1 MRSTTLKFG
10 LPSPTYTY
18 VRLFLTMLCLGL
30 VVTACEP
37 DEADQ
42 PEHPIHPVSEFIPYY
57 DNDHVVVDGG
67 PSVDA
72 LVDVPQPIRLLSDY
86 LDDPESVDARE
97 LQTFVSE
104 SPWEFRVRA
113 IDKHRL
119 IMVALLHYAEL
130 ERRMEEYDARL
141 VEYDLRTDAYVNH
154 ADEEPDI
161 GHLEQITDI
170 KLRDAALS
178 VAHMPQEI
186 SHFDCTSAPCV
197 CDRTGTFRERQVVLS
212 PRALV
217 PVTDS
222 TIAVFSPRPI
232 TRGLSFAEHYAD
244 IVKVFDEEYNQVKA
258 FGSTYNG
265 PRNAYNLWFVRYIGL
280 EHSEEADH
288 FAVTIRKLPYLYTY
302 DGEGRLQASYQFDAA
317 VEPMIEDT
325 GRDGIHQRYTFLER
339 NPRRSYYLLTEMD
352 GLAVV
357 VRESIEREDLDDEEA
372 TYQYDY
378 HAIDL
383 ANQEVYHIGSDTYV
397 GTQERLVFVTEAG
410 LVLHDGATLQFM
422 GL

>member
-1 MRSTTLKFG
+1 MIVSACG
-10 LPSPTYTY
+10 PEPS
-18 VRLFLTMLCLGL
+18 
-30 VVTACEP
+30 
-37 DEADQ
+37 DQ
-42 PEHPIHPVSEFIPYY
+42 LEYLIHPVPEFIPYY

-72 LVDVPQPIRLLSDY
+72 LVDVPRPIALLSDY
-86 LDDPESVDARE
+86 LDDPERVDARE

-113 IDKHRL
+113 IDEHRL

-130 ERRMEEYDARL
+130 ERRVEDYDARL

-154 ADEEPDI
+154 AEEEPDI
-161 GHLEQITDI
+161 GHLEQISDI
-170 KLRDAALS
+170 KFRDGVLF

-186 SHFDCTSAPCV
+186 SQFDCTSAPCV
-197 CDRTGTFRERQVVLS
+197 YERSGSFYERQSVAS

-222 TIAVFSPRPI
+222 TLAVFSPRPM
-232 TRGLSFAEHYAD
+232 TRGLPFAEHYAD
-244 IVKVFDEEYNQVKA
+244 IVKAYDEEYNQVKA

-265 PRNAYNLWFVRYIGL
+265 PRNAYNRWFIRHIGL
-280 EHSEEADH
+280 EYSEEADR

-302 DGEGRLQASYQFDAA
+302 DGEGRLQASYQFDAT
-317 VEPMIEDT
+317 VEPMLEDT
-325 GRDGIHQRYTFLER
+325 GSGGPHQRYTFFER
-339 NPRRSYYLLTEMD
+339 NPKRSYYLLTEVD

-357 VRESIEREDLDDEEA
+357 VWESIERESLDVEEA
-372 TYQYDY
+372 TYHYDY

>member
-197 CDRTGTFRERQVVLS
+197 CATVQGRFARGKSSCPQEHSYLS
-212 PRALV
+212 PIQRSQFFPRAPSRGAYPSLN
-217 PVTDS
+217 
-222 TIAVFSPRPI
+222 I
-232 TRGLSFAEHYAD
+232 TRTLLRSSMR
-244 IVKVFDEEYNQVKA
+244 
-258 FGSTYNG
+258 STT
-265 PRNAYNLWFVRYIGL
+265 R
-280 EHSEEADH
+280 
-288 FAVTIRKLPYLYTY
+288 
-302 DGEGRLQASYQFDAA
+302 
-317 VEPMIEDT
+317 
-325 GRDGIHQRYTFLER
+325 
-339 NPRRSYYLLTEMD
+339 
-352 GLAVV
+352 
-357 VRESIEREDLDDEEA
+357 
-372 TYQYDY
+372 
-378 HAIDL
+378 
-383 ANQEVYHIGSDTYV
+383 
-397 GTQERLVFVTEAG
+397 
-410 LVLHDGATLQFM
+410 
-422 GL
+422 

>member
-10 LPSPTYTY
+10 LPSPTYS
-18 VRLFLTMLCLGL
+18 RLFLTMLCIGL

-37 DEADQ
+37 DVADQ

-72 LVDVPQPIRLLSDY
+72 LVDVPRPIALLSDY

-104 SPWEFRVRA
+104 SPWHFRVKA
-113 IDKHRL
+113 IDQNRL
-119 IMVALLHYAEL
+119 AMVVTLHYAEL
-130 ERRMEEYDARL
+130 EPGVKDYDSRL
-141 VEYDLRTDAYVNH
+141 VEYDLRTHDYVNH
-154 ADEEPDI
+154 AEVETDI
-161 GHLEQITDI
+161 GHLQQIADI
-170 KLRDAALS
+170 KFREGALY
-178 VAHMPQEI
+178 VAHSPAEI
-186 SHFDCTSAPCV
+186 SRFDCTSKPCAYDHTRSFGNIESV
-197 CDRTGTFRERQVVLS
+197 RSTIVFVHI
-212 PRALV
+212 
-217 PVTDS
+217 TDS
-222 TIAVFSPRPI
+222 TFAVFSPPVN
-232 TRGLSFAEHYAD
+232 TKDLPFSEHYEN
-244 IVKVFDEEYNQVKA
+244 IVKVFDDGFNSVKS
-258 FGSTYNG
+258 FGSTYNA
-265 PRNAYNLWFVRYIGL
+265 PRNRYNNFFVRYVAL
-280 EHSEEADH
+280 EYSEEAAR
-288 FAVTIRKLPYLYTY
+288 FALAIRKLPYLYTY
-302 DGEGRLQASYQFDAA
+302 DEEGRLQATYQFDAT
-317 VEPMIEDT
+317 VEPMLEDT
-325 GRDGIHQRYTFLER
+325 GSGGPLDRYIYLER
-339 NPRRSYYLLTEMD
+339 NPMRSYYLLTEMD

-357 VRESIEREDLDDEEA
+357 VRESIEREDLEDHEA